1 MNIFDIIKQQ
11 EEKENKEVILVRN
24 GRFYHGYNAGAFALG
39 HLKGYMVKLKQL
51 SDGTKYYRAGFPSQV
66 LNNILKLVKERGGE
80 VVSSE
85 VDGSMVVIKGV
96 DTSVDEKLVAI
107 DNPELMMEP
116 RKVRKK
122 IKAVKS
128 DIEQLI
134 IDYDI
139 ANKTPMECMT
149 FLNDLRNYILQVK
162 NKTREEI
169 FDRVAESETTTNT
182 ISNTDTTAMVPDVFR
197 ETET

>member
-1 MNIFDIIKQQ
+1 MNIYDIIKQQ

-51 SDGTKYYRAGFPSQV
+51 SDGTKYYRAGFRCQV
-66 LNNILKLVKERGGE
+66 LNNILKLVQERGGE

-85 VDGSMVVIKGV
+85 VDGSMVVIRGV
-96 DTSVDEKLVAI
+96 DTSEDEKLVAI

-139 ANKTPMECMT
+139 ANRTPMECMT

-169 FDRVAESETTTNT
+169 FDRVAEGETATNT